1 MGECGFEMGI
11 KETGR
16 IVLITGGSRG
26 IGLACAKEFLS
37 QGDKVAITYNSAPPE
52 LDLQGPFKKI
62 KCNVNSTEQIQAAFS
77 EIEND
82 WGPVEIVVSNA
93 GINKDSLLLKMSE
106 DSWQQ
111 VIDTN
116 LTGSFKV
123 AKKAIG
129 PMIRSRF
136 GRIIFVSSIVGL
148 TGQAGQANYAASKAG
163 LIGFA
168 RSLAKELASR
178 NITVNVVAP
187 GPVETDMLKALTA
200 QQQQALTD
208 MVPMKRV
215 AKPNEIAACIKFLAS
230 DEASYVSGAVLSVDG
245 GMGLGS

>member
-1 MGECGFEMGI
+1 M
-11 KETGR
+11 KNSSR
-16 IVLITGGSRG
+16 VVLITGGSRG
-26 IGLACAKEFLS
+26 IGLACAKEFLA
-37 QGDKVAITYNSAPPE
+37 QGDKVAITYNSTPPE
-52 LDLQGPFKKI
+52 LDLQGSFKKI
-62 KCNVNSTEQIQAAFS
+62 KCDVTSTQQIQALFS

-82 WGPVEIVVSNA
+82 WGPVEVVVSNA
-93 GINKDSLLLKMSE
+93 GINKDSLLLKMTE
-106 DSWQQ
+106 DSWQE

-123 AKKAIG
+123 AKQAIG
-129 PMIRSRF
+129 PMIRSRS
-136 GRIIFVSSIVGL
+136 GRIIFISSIVGH

-163 LIGFA
+163 LSGFA
-168 RSLAKELASR
+168 RSLAKELATR

-187 GPVETDMLKALTA
+187 GPVETDMLKALTSR
-200 QQQQALTD
+200 QQQALID

-215 AKPNEIAACIKFLAS
+215 AEPSEIAACVKFLAS